1 MKNVLII
8 CDSRGAQLSNVLTTY
23 LKEAGGDV
31 AWQTRVNL
39 RKGATF
45 EALCN
50 EGINAT
56 GWDYLVIAGGI
67 CSFTIKITGQDK
79 ISQLRYVRDAELR
92 GRAIDQLQEDIDRI
106 RNCFGDK
113 VNIATVPPA
122 CLEKYNQ
129 NNNPDLW
136 ASGGYAKRIT
146 EEQAALVEDIEKVNE
161 YIKKSNEDACV
172 ETINWRDYVFR
183 NSLKRARTGDRSVRR
198 TSAKFN
204 PKELPDG
211 VHFDKKLQ
219 EKVYRRLALVL
230 TREYERLSQKVEV
243 NQNKSVL
250 PQEKNLVKDSELGES
265 SKTRDNLLVEI
276 DNVLDSSQEE
286 IVFLNTSIESSTTST
301 DEEWDYKRQKRRRP
315 QSVVCQTKKKPTS
328 EK

>member
-1 MKNVLII
+1 M
-8 CDSRGAQLSNVLTTY
+8 
-23 LKEAGGDV
+23 
-31 AWQTRVNL
+31 
-39 RKGATF
+39 
-45 EALCN
+45 
-50 EGINAT
+50 
-56 GWDYLVIAGGI
+56 
-67 CSFTIKITGQDK
+67 
-79 ISQLRYVRDAELR
+79 
-92 GRAIDQLQEDIDRI
+92 
-106 RNCFGDK
+106 
-113 VNIATVPPA
+113 
-122 CLEKYNQ
+122 
-129 NNNPDLW
+129 
-136 ASGGYAKRIT
+136 
-146 EEQAALVEDIEKVNE
+146 
-161 YIKKSNEDACV
+161 
-172 ETINWRDYVFR
+172 
-183 NSLKRARTGDRSVRR
+183 RR

-204 PKELPDG
+204 SKELPDG

-315 QSVVCQTKKKPTS
+315 QSVACQVKKKPTS
-328 EK
+328 KK